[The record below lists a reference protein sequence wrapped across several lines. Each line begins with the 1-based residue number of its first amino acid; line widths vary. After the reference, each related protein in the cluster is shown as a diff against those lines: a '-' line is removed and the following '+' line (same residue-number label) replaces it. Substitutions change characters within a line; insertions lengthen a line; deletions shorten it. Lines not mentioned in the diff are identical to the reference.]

1 MELRAILKIQQAEQK
16 LQMQLMELKLNQRLE
31 QAELKQQQHSQRGV
45 DHQSIEQLFDALSD
59 ALRKAEAGQAA
70 AERRVDSME
79 LRLKEL
85 QASMEQMSRSRAEE
99 RKESTKRDREQA
111 DAPKRKPSSKK

>member
-1 MELRAILKIQQAEQK
+1 MDIKDDPSSTE
-16 LQMQLMELKLNQRLE
+16 NQYAGDDELE

-45 DHQSIEQLFDALSD
+45 DHQSIEQLSD